1 MSICPRCQTEFTCA
15 MADNTGQACWCT
27 ALPPI
32 SFANLPGGELKSEAL
47 CFCPHCLPVW
57 KAERE
62 ALNNAADNTSP
73 VIQLP

>member
-1 MSICPRCQTEFTCA
+1 MSVCPRCQAEFTCA

-32 SFANLPGGELKSEAL
+32 AFKKLPDGELKMDAS
-47 CFCPHCLPVW
+47 CFCPHCLPLW

-62 ALNNAADNTSP
+62 AEYQLNNMPPAA
-73 VIQLP
+73 